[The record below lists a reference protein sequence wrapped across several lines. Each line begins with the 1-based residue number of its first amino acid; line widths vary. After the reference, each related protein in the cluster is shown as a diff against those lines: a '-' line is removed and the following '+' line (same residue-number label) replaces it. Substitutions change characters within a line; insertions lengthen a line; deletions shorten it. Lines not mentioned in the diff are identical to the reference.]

1 MVLQQLERL
10 QKDSTELE
18 VYAKRLEKRGRF
30 KKNNEV
36 LVEAESANIGKC
48 KIPYEFFNQMKKAQ
62 RIELSLIHI

>member
-30 KKNNEV
+30 KKIKNILSKKDFIDKRIKLISEPEV
-36 LVEAESANIGKC
+36 AFST
-48 KIPYEFFNQMKKAQ
+48 
-62 RIELSLIHI
+62 

>member
-30 KKNNEV
+30 KKMKNILSKKDFIDKRIKLISEPEV
-36 LVEAESANIGKC
+36 AFST
-48 KIPYEFFNQMKKAQ
+48 
-62 RIELSLIHI
+62 